1 MNIPKITEL
10 VTYVGK
16 AVKGA
21 DWNSNLQKIV
31 NWLSLGKTDIKVN
44 SLDAKQIT
52 YNGNPIINNGNINTQ
67 SVTANT
73 ITSNNFVGNGENLTN
88 IKVADVFA
96 YTPFTVNSAKENFID
111 ITDTSKLVFLVDD
124 GTLYKPLLV
133 TNAKGKQIKINSIND
148 FDVTGLNGTYYI
160 FVDEQTNGGSVY
172 LKDCELYRQQDT
184 PTGNNGDVW
193 LDTSNQ
199 PFICREKVSNNW
211 YTDEYN
217 KVPVAKV
224 VVTGGAITSLEYLSF
239 NANGVTVNYNGK
251 YSNPM
256 QRPVVIVDFELDE
269 VTGNWHKVYSNGWC
283 EQGGKKTFNDTEY
296 STNFDVTF
304 DKEMKNNSYSAYFT
318 CGRES
323 TSGAV
328 NFGGGVRQKA
338 TTGMN
343 IQILRVG
350 SDDRCKFVD
359 WKIEGFIK

>member
-96 YTPFTVNSAKENFID
+96 YTPFSVNSAKENFID

-184 PTGNNGDVW
+184 PTGNNGDIW

>member
-16 AVKGA
+16 AVRGA

-52 YNGNPIINNGNINTQ
+52 YNDNPVINNGNINTQ

-73 ITSNNFVGNGENLTN
+73 IQSNNFVGNGENLTN

-96 YTPFTVNSAKENFID
+96 YTPFSVNSAKENFID

-133 TNAKGKQIKINSIND
+133 TNAKGKQIKINSINN

-172 LKDCELYRQQDT
+172 LKPCELYRQQDT

-199 PFICREKVSNNW
+199 PFVCREKVSNNW
-211 YTDEYN
+211 FTDEYN

-239 NANGVTVNYNGK
+239 NTNGVTVNYNGK

-256 QRPVVIVDFELDE
+256 QRPIVIVDFALDE

-283 EQGGKKTFNDTEY
+283 EQGGRKIFN
-296 STNFDVTF
+296 STQSTANFNVTF
-304 DKEMKNNSYSAYFT
+304 DKEMKDINYSPYFT
-318 CGRES
+318 CERES
-323 TSGAV
+323 SSAV
-328 NFGGGVRQKA
+328 AFGGGVRAKT

-343 IQILRVG
+343 VQVVQVG
-350 SDDRCKFVD
+350 SSDVCKSVV
-359 WKIEGFIK
+359 WKIEGFLK

>member
-184 PTGNNGDVW
+184 PTGNNGDIW

>member
-96 YTPFTVNSAKENFID
+96 YTPFSVNSAKENFID
-111 ITDTSKLVFLVDD
+111 ITDTSKLVFLVDN

-184 PTGNNGDVW
+184 PTGNNGDIW

>member
-16 AVKGA
+16 AVRGA
-21 DWNSNLQKIV
+21 DWNNNLQKIV
-31 NWLSLGKTDIKVN
+31 NWLSLGNTDIKVN
-44 SLDAKQIT
+44 KLDAKQIT
-52 YNGNPIINNGNINTQ
+52 YNDNPIINNGNINTQ

-96 YTPFTVNSAKENFID
+96 YTPFSVNSAKENFID

-133 TNAKGKQIKINSIND
+133 TNAKGKQITINSIND

-172 LKDCELYRQQDT
+172 LKPCELYRQQDT
-184 PTGNNGDVW
+184 PTGNNGDIW

-199 PFICREKVSNNW
+199 PFVCREKVSNNW
-211 YTDEYN
+211 FTDEYN

-256 QRPVVIVDFELDE
+256 QRPIVIVDFALDE

-283 EQGGKKTFNDTEY
+283 EQGGRKTFNGTEY
-296 STNFDVTF
+296 STSFDVTF
-304 DKEMKNNSYSAYFT
+304 DKEMKDINYSPYFT
-318 CGRES
+318 CERES
-323 TSGAV
+323 SGAV
-328 NFGGGVRQKA
+328 AFGGGVRVKT

-343 IQILRVG
+343 VQVVQVG
-350 SDDRCKFVD
+350 SSDVCKSVV
-359 WKIEGFIK
+359 WKIEGFLK